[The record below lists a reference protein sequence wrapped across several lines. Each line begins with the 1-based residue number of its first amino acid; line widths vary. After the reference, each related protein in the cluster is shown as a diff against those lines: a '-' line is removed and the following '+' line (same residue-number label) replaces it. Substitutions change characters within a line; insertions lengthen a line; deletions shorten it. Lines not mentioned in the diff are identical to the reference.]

1 MKTKCLAVW
10 FQIKPNSLS
19 GLIWVYIVCKVY
31 QQMARAG
38 KHTYNDKS
46 PVLWAITFSIDYG
59 QKNPFPFTFIKS
71 TVGQAVHEAHTI
83 IICMLGNF
91 FRLFSSADLFQNQLS
106 RKKSFRNTI
115 KVSTVLIQIRPAVL
129 FL

>member
-1 MKTKCLAVW
+1 
-10 FQIKPNSLS
+10 
-19 GLIWVYIVCKVY
+19 
-31 QQMARAG
+31 MAQAG

-59 QKNPFPFTFIKS
+59 QKNPFPFTFMKS

-91 FRLFSSADLFQNQLS
+91 FMLFRLLIFFQNQLF

-115 KVSTVLIQIRPAVL
+115 KVSNSFDLDQTRRSVSIYRKLIANGVGSLQIGL
-129 FL
+129 YFWGHKYEF